1 MFRDG
6 ITMTANQAMHTK
18 GYMKGAHRSV
28 APEQTIAR
36 AEPHFARCGITRV
49 ANVTGLDRIGIPVI
63 MVMRP
68 NSRSVAVSQGKGVDV
83 MAAKASGIMEAIET
97 WHAERIDVP
106 MLYGRADD
114 LTAVHRLID
123 VARLP
128 QVSGSVYN
136 GQKRLM
142 WVQGGDLMGGPAR
155 WVPYEMV
162 HTDYTHPRPEGHG
175 CFACSSNGLAS
186 GNNLLEANIH
196 AICEIIE
203 RDATGLWYL
212 SAETERA
219 CRRLDLSSVDDAE
232 CSDLIERIAMADLDL
247 AVWET
252 TSDVGV
258 PAFYCLL
265 SGNEHEHVGEGA
277 GCHPCKAVAL
287 SRTLTEAAQTRLTY
301 ISGARD
307 DMLADEF
314 TERGRAEKQ
323 GLARRL
329 TATAGR
335 QIDYSDIA
343 EMPSLRLD
351 EDLQAILGRLGRVGI
366 AQVIS
371 VDLTRPDIGIAVVRI
386 VIPGLEA
393 PHDDHGYVPG
403 RRAREVMRGAG

>member
-1 MFRDG
+1 
-6 ITMTANQAMHTK
+6 MTSDEAMHGK
-18 GYMKGAHRSV
+18 GYLKGAHRSV

-36 AEPHFARCGITRV
+36 AQPHFAKCGITRV

-68 NSRSVAVSQGKGVDV
+68 NSRSVAVSQGKGGSIA
-83 MAAKASGIMEAIET
+83 AAKASGIMEAIET

-106 MLYGRADD
+106 MLYGRTND
-114 LTAVHRLID
+114 LVDAHRLVD
-123 VARLP
+123 VERLP
-128 QVSGSVYN
+128 QVSGSGYD

-142 WVQGGDLMGGPAR
+142 WVEGSDLAGGPAC

-212 SAETERA
+212 SGTDERA
-219 CRRLDLSSVDDAE
+219 GRRLDLSSVDEEE
-232 CSDLIERIAMADLDL
+232 CSALIERIAMADLDL

-265 SGNEHEHVGEGA
+265 SGDEHEHVGEGA
-277 GCHPCKAVAL
+277 GCHPSKAVAL

-314 TERGRAEKQ
+314 TDRGRARKQ
-323 GLARRL
+323 EMARRL
-329 TATAGR
+329 AAAVGR
-335 QIDYSDIA
+335 RIDYTDIA

-351 EDLQAILGRLGRVGI
+351 WDLQAILERLGSVGVE
-366 AQVIS
+366 QVLS
-371 VDLTRPDIGIAVVRI
+371 VDLTKPDIGIAVARA

-393 PHDDHGYVPG
+393 PHDDHGYMPG
-403 RRAREVMRGAG
+403 RRGRSVMRGAR